1 MMMTKFDVPD
11 ERKSLTGVFPVL
23 LILAALLAITLAT
36 WQFERK
42 RIDQIGAIQFEKASE
57 AIVDDAAELMRRH
70 LQALRGGSG
79 LYHASEA
86 VSGAEWAQYVKDLDF
101 SQNYP
106 GIQGMSFNKYI
117 RGEAEL
123 RAFKADI

>member
-42 RIDQIGAIQFEKASE
+42 RIDQIGAIQFEKA
-57 AIVDDAAELMRRH
+57 IVDDAAELMRRH

-106 GIQGMSFNKYI
+106 GIQGVSFNKYI

-123 RAFKADI
+123 RAFEADI

>member
-1 MMMTKFDVPD
+1 
-11 ERKSLTGVFPVL
+11 
-23 LILAALLAITLAT
+23 
-36 WQFERK
+36 
-42 RIDQIGAIQFEKASE
+42 
-57 AIVDDAAELMRRH
+57 MRRH
-70 LQALRGGSG
+70 LQALRGGSC

-101 SQNYP
+101 SKNYP

-123 RAFKADI
+123 RAFEADI